1 MSNSRLFTLED
12 AERTLPLV
20 RGIVADLVKEYPDW
34 RAGVSRYE
42 ALTLVARAD
51 SGETAEM
58 QAVLGDVNAR
68 AARIDGYLK
77 ELESIGCV
85 FKGFEAGLVDF
96 PSLRDDQPILLCWR
110 LGEERITH
118 WHPVDGGFDGR
129 QPVDDAILSEVAR

>member
-1 MSNSRLFTLED
+1 MSSSRFFTLEE

-20 RGIVADLVKEYPDW
+20 RGIVADLVQEYPGW

-42 ALTLVARAD
+42 ELALAARAD
-51 SGETAEM
+51 SGETDEM
-58 QAVLGDVNAR
+58 QSALADVNAR
-68 AARIDGYLK
+68 AARIDVYLK

-96 PSLRDDQPILLCWR
+96 LSLRNDEPILLCWR

-118 WHPVDGGFDGR
+118 WHPVDGGFEGR
-129 QPVDDAILSEVAR
+129 RPVDDSILSEVAR

>member
-1 MSNSRLFTLED
+1 MSNSRFFTLED

-20 RGIVADLVKEYPDW
+20 RGIVEDLVREYPEW

-42 ALTLVARAD
+42 ELSLAARAD
-51 SGETAEM
+51 NGETEEM
-58 QAVLGDVNAR
+58 QSALAEVNDR

-96 PSLRDDQPILLCWR
+96 LSLRNDEPILLCWR

-118 WHPVDGGFDGR
+118 WHRVDGGFEGR
-129 QPVDDAILSEVAR
+129 RPVDESILSEVAR

>member
-42 ALTLVARAD
+42 ALTLAARAD
-51 SGETAEM
+51 SAETTEM
-58 QAVLGDVNAR
+58 QSVLDDVNAR

-85 FKGFEAGLVDF
+85 FKGFDAGLVDF

-118 WHPVDGGFDGR
+118 WHPVDGGFEGR

>member
-1 MSNSRLFTLED
+1 
-12 AERTLPLV
+12 
-20 RGIVADLVKEYPDW
+20 
-34 RAGVSRYE
+34 
-42 ALTLVARAD
+42 
-51 SGETAEM
+51 M
-58 QAVLGDVNAR
+58 QAVLDDVNVR

-85 FKGFEAGLVDF
+85 FKGFDAGLVDF

>member
-42 ALTLVARAD
+42 ALTLAARAD

-58 QAVLGDVNAR
+58 RAVLDDVNAR
-68 AARIDGYLK
+68 ASRIDGYLK

-85 FKGFEAGLVDF
+85 FKGFDAGLVDF

-118 WHPVDGGFDGR
+118 WHPVDGGFEGR

>member
-42 ALTLVARAD
+42 ALTLAARAD
-51 SGETAEM
+51 SAETTEM
-58 QAVLGDVNAR
+58 QAVLDDVNAR

-85 FKGFEAGLVDF
+85 FKGFDAGLVDF

-118 WHPVDGGFDGR
+118 WHPVDGGFEGR

>member
-42 ALTLVARAD
+42 ALTLAARAD

-58 QAVLGDVNAR
+58 QAVLDDVNAR

-85 FKGFEAGLVDF
+85 FKGFDAGLVDF

-118 WHPVDGGFDGR
+118 WHPVDGGFEGR

>member
-20 RGIVADLVKEYPDW
+20 RGIVADLVKEYPGW

-42 ALTLVARAD
+42 ALTLAARAD

-58 QAVLGDVNAR
+58 QAVLDDVNVR

-85 FKGFEAGLVDF
+85 FKGFDAGLVDF

-110 LGEERITH
+110 LGEDRITH

>member
-20 RGIVADLVKEYPDW
+20 RGIVADLVKEYPEW

-42 ALTLVARAD
+42 ALTMAARAD

-58 QAVLGDVNAR
+58 QAVLDDVNAR

-85 FKGFEAGLVDF
+85 FKGFDAGLVDF
-96 PSLRDDQPILLCWR
+96 PSLREDQPILLCWR